1 MSTTTPARERILSAA
16 THRFYA
22 EGVRAVS
29 ADRLIADA
37 EVSKVTFYRHFRSK
51 DDLVVAY
58 LQQLAAAER
67 AEVEQQVATL
77 APADVLR
84 WYAGR
89 LGEMTCTPGFRGCPF
104 INAAAEHADPAHP
117 ARVVVDA
124 HRRWLHG
131 QASTLVAALGAQEP
145 DALAERLLILRDGA
159 MVAGYV
165 GQAPEQVA
173 GAVLA
178 AGRAVV
184 RAAIPS
190 GA

>member
-1 MSTTTPARERILSAA
+1 MTTAAPARERILGAA
-16 THRFYA
+16 MHRFYA
-22 EGVRAVS
+22 EGIRAVS

-58 LQQLAAAER
+58 LERLAAAER
-67 AEVEQQVATL
+67 AEVERRVASE

-84 WYAGR
+84 WYAR
-89 LGEMTCTPGFRGCPF
+89 FLGETTCSPGFRGCPF

-131 QASTLVAALGAQEP
+131 QAAALVSALGAHEP
-145 DALAERLLILRDGA
+145 DALAERLLMLRDGA

-165 GQAPEQVA
+165 GQAPGQVA
-173 GAVLA
+173 DALLA
-178 AGRAVV
+178 AGEAVV

>member
-1 MSTTTPARERILSAA
+1 MSTPTPARERILSAA
-16 THRFYA
+16 TRRFYA

-58 LQQLAAAER
+58 LERVAAAER
-67 AEVEQQVATL
+67 AEVERHVAAE

-84 WYAGR
+84 WYAR
-89 LGEMTCTPGFRGCPF
+89 FLGETTCSPGFRGCPF

-117 ARVVVDA
+117 ARVAVDA

-131 QASTLVAALGAQEP
+131 QASALVAALGADEP
-145 DALAERLLILRDGA
+145 DALAERLLMLRDGA

-165 GQAPEQVA
+165 GQAPDQVA
-173 GAVLA
+173 DALLA
-178 AGRAVV
+178 AGEAVV

-190 GA
+190 AA

>member
-1 MSTTTPARERILSAA
+1 MTTAAPARERILGAA
-16 THRFYA
+16 MHRFYA
-22 EGVRAVS
+22 EGIRAVS

-58 LQQLAAAER
+58 LERLAGAER
-67 AEVEQQVATL
+67 AEVERRAATQP
-77 APADVLR
+77 PADVLR
-84 WYAGR
+84 WYAR
-89 LGEMTCTPGFRGCPF
+89 FLGETTCSPGFRGCPF

-131 QASTLVAALGAQEP
+131 QASVLVAALGAGEP
-145 DALAERLLILRDGA
+145 DVLAERLLMLRDGA

-165 GQAPEQVA
+165 GRAPEQVA
-173 GAVLA
+173 DALLA
-178 AGRAVV
+178 AGEAVV

>member
-1 MSTTTPARERILSAA
+1 MSTAAPARERILGAA
-16 THRFYA
+16 SRRFYA
-22 EGVRAVS
+22 EGIRAVS

-58 LQQLAAAER
+58 LERLADAER
-67 AEVEQQVATL
+67 TEVERRGA
-77 APADVLR
+77 ADPPAEVLR
-84 WYAGR
+84 WYAR
-89 LGEMTCTPGFRGCPF
+89 FLGETTCSPGFRGCPF

-131 QASTLVAALGAQEP
+131 QASALVAALGAPEP
-145 DALAERLLILRDGA
+145 DALAERLLMLRDGA

-165 GQAPEQVA
+165 GQSPEQVA
-173 GAVLA
+173 DALLA
-178 AGRAVV
+178 AGEAVV